1 MKSYT
6 DVYKDYMADVYR
18 HAEEE
23 YSWYKKAD
31 NLRDAV
37 KKAFLSEDEQGKV
50 HSHQHLVGRQRL
62 ALATEIALERFDNL
76 GISSFDNF
84 NTIYQFVQSVS
95 AEVHGFGQLATYDT
109 TLRIAKYLGC
119 ELQEVYL
126 HAGVILCPHN

>member
-1 MKSYT
+1 MTFYT
-6 DVYKDYMADVYR
+6 KIYNDYLAKVYPD
-18 HAEEE
+18 AEEE

-95 AEVHGFGQLATYDT
+95 TEVHGFGQLATYDT